1 MSLLTQNGFWGPL
14 DANDLI
20 SMVSFIFAMRR
31 HLIRL
36 SSGPFPITSF
46 RLTQLGWVLFADLRV
61 QRLATKQNTESTE
74 RARKLRSYFS
84 PFVDQS
90 S

>member
-1 MSLLTQNGFWGPL
+1 
-14 DANDLI
+14 
-20 SMVSFIFAMRR
+20 MRR

-36 SSGPFPITSF
+36 SSAAFAS
-46 RLTQLGWVLFADLRV
+46 RLTQFGWVPFADLRV
-61 QRLATKQNTESTE
+61 QRLATKQNTEFTE
-74 RARKLRSYFS
+74 GARKLQSYFD